1 MKKGGGDQHSDLPL
15 FGLAEHVS
23 APRIVSASPLGARV
37 ELFLDLFKGH
47 DLHVPYRYEMSDSG
61 KERHAILCENE
72 WDGELCQKRS
82 GGLQRC
88 SSCTSKAFLV
98 DKKMIFRGHLGGA
111 KEWGRQWQREREFVA
126 GVYPVAADGTCG
138 FICVGFEG
146 PGWQV
151 DARVFLD
158 VARLWHI
165 PAALEAGR
173 GGKGGRAWV
182 FFKDAVAAK
191 TARALANSL
200 VTETMERR
208 PEIDFSIYD
217 RIWPDEDTA
226 ISPVNAKP
234 VALPLQLRQMEFGH
248 TVFLDDAMAPI
259 EDQWAFLSH
268 IRKLS
273 AAQVES
279 LTKSARRADL
289 ALGVRLVEEG
299 DFDATAGSDPK
310 RHIDQRPLSAPLPA
324 TVHVEISN
332 QVYVDR
338 TGMPAPHVRQI
349 AALAAFQNP
358 AYIRAHERKRET
370 AGKSRIIARAM
381 VEERRIAL
389 PRGCLPDVLRHIERH
404 GARPEID
411 DRRFRG
417 IPLPAGCRFT
427 GTLEPTQQQAF
438 DALLPHDIG
447 VVEGPPSFG
456 KTVLG
461 AAMVAGRGVNA
472 LVLVNRSILVGQ
484 WQNSLRRF
492 LDIDPALIG
501 TISNGKWRNTGVV
514 DVAIIQGLGEEE
526 KNEGDLTIDDLPDD
540 FIAQYGN
547 ILVDECH
554 HIAAPTYEG
563 VMRRSPAAWVTA
575 LSATTERADG
585 QEPVVF
591 MQCGPIRHRTTAAE
605 QAAERG
611 IGQKVFQRR
620 TRSVLPPEVHV
631 DDPKALQEIYQAL
644 SEDVERNE
652 QIVADVVSALDMGRC
667 PVVISERREHLDALA
682 KLFDGW
688 VDHLAVMRGQMR
700 KAEKLKAQETLD
712 APPDKRRLILAT
724 GAFLGEGFDDPRLE
738 TLFLT
743 MPISTAAWIRQYTGR
758 LQRKFEGK
766 DGVEVYDYVDFR
778 VQRLVNMWK
787 ARQREYKKIGFE
799 IVRDDSFIEDED
811 QDVDWEMMVV

>member
-1 MKKGGGDQHSDLPL
+1 MKKGGGDKHSDLPL
-15 FGLAEHVS
+15 FGLAEPVS
-23 APRIVSASPLGARV
+23 APRIVAASPLGTRV
-37 ELFLDLFKGH
+37 DLFLDLFKGH

-72 WDGELCQKRS
+72 WDGELCQKRN
-82 GGLQRC
+82 GGLPRC
-88 SSCTSKAFLV
+88 ASCTSKAFLV
-98 DKKMIFRGHLGGA
+98 DKRLIFRGHLGGA

-146 PGWQV
+146 HDWRK

-158 VARLWHI
+158 VARLWRI
-165 PAALEAGR
+165 PVAVEAGR
-173 GGKGGRAWV
+173 NGKGGRTWV
-182 FFKDAVAAK
+182 FFEDAVAAK
-191 TARALANSL
+191 KARALANSL

-217 RIWPDEDTA
+217 RVWPDEDTA
-226 ISPVNAKP
+226 ISPVYAKP

-248 TVFLDDAMAPI
+248 TIFLDDDMAPI
-259 EDQWAFLSH
+259 EDQWAFLSQ
-268 IRKLS
+268 IRRLS
-273 AAQVES
+273 AAQVEA
-279 LTKSARRADL
+279 LTKTARRADL
-289 ALGVRLVEEG
+289 VLGVRLVEEG
-299 DFDATAGSDPK
+299 DFDATAGSSPK
-310 RHIDQRPLSAPLPA
+310 RHVDPRPLSAPLPQ

-338 TGMPAPHVRQI
+338 TGMPAPHVRRI

-358 AYIRAHERKRET
+358 AYITAQLRKRET
-370 AGKSRIIARAM
+370 SGKSRVIARAT

-389 PRGCLPDVLRHIERH
+389 PRGCLPDVLRHLERH
-404 GARPEID
+404 GARPELD

-417 IPLPAGCRFT
+417 VPLPADCRFT

-461 AAMVAGRGVNA
+461 AAMVAARGVSS
-472 LVLVNRSILVGQ
+472 LVLVNRSILVRQ
-484 WQNSLRRF
+484 WQDSLRRF

-514 DVAIIQGLGEEE
+514 DIAIIQGLAEERQ
-526 KNEGDLTIDDLPDD
+526 NEDDLTIDDLPDD
-540 FIAQYGN
+540 FIARYGN

-554 HIAAPTYEG
+554 HIAAPTYEA

-575 LSATTERADG
+575 LSATTGRADG

-611 IGQKVFQRR
+611 IGQKVIQRR

-631 DDPKALQEIYQAL
+631 GDPNALQEIYQAL
-644 SEDVERNE
+644 SEDEERND
-652 QIVADVVSALDMGRC
+652 QIVADVVAALEKGRC
-667 PVVISERREHLDALA
+667 PVVISERREHLDVLA
-682 KLFDGW
+682 KLFDGR
-688 VDHLAVMRGQMR
+688 VDYLAIMRGQMN
-700 KAEKLKAQETLD
+700 KAEKIKTQETLD
-712 APPDKRRLILAT
+712 APTEKRRLILAT

-743 MPISTAAWIRQYTGR
+743 MPISTEAWIRQYTGR

-766 DGVEVYDYVDFR
+766 DGVEVYDYLDFK
-778 VQRLVNMWK
+778 VPRLVNMWK
-787 ARQREYKKIGFE
+787 ARQSVYEKIGFE
-799 IVRDDSFIEDED
+799 IVRDTSFIDEEDEE
-811 QDVDWEMMVV
+811 VDWEMIVV